1 MSEAWNNICEFSDL
15 VKNTGVC
22 ALHNGEQ
29 VAIFLDDENQIYAIS
44 NYDPCGNAYVLSR
57 GIVADY
63 KGKLTVASPLYKQH
77 FDLTTGECLE
87 EPESSVKAY
96 QVRVEQ
102 DKVQLAV
109 SA

>member
-1 MSEAWNNICEFSDL
+1 MSQSWTDICDFSDL

-29 VAIFLDDENQIYAIS
+29 VAIFVDDESQVYAIS

-57 GIVADY
+57 GLVADY

-87 EPESSVKAY
+87 EPENSIKTY
-96 QVRVEQ
+96 PVRVESG
-102 DKVQLAV
+102 KIQLA
-109 SA
+109 

>member
-1 MSEAWNNICEFSDL
+1 MSQVWNDICDLSDL

-29 VAIFLDDENQIYAIS
+29 VAVFLDDESNVYAIS

-57 GIVADY
+57 GLIADF

-77 FDLTTGECLE
+77 FDLTTGECIE
-87 EPESSVKAY
+87 EPENSVKAY
-96 QVRVEQ
+96 PVRVEAG
-102 DKVQLAV
+102 KVQLG
-109 SA
+109 